1 MTREEQKYR
10 VTTRHQLVDLN
21 KDCTNF
27 KLRFECYS
35 DPKDSFQM
43 CVTNQDELD
52 TKDLSALPF
61 KDVVGGSIS
70 GNIVADTNTYQ
81 NYFIVLRSD
90 KECDVIVVVDL
101 EPIEFLPPSLS
112 TEETADTSGNE
123 HGHQH
128 HSHGFQPSDY
138 PLWKRML
145 FYFGIM
151 VLLCVIAYYI
161 LTLGK
166 VEGIGEHDPVPS
178 LIDDITNSL

>member
-52 TKDLSALPF
+52 TKDLSVLPF
-61 KDVVGGSIS
+61 KEVVGGSIS

-81 NYFIVLRSD
+81 NYFIVLRSE
-90 KECDVIVVVDL
+90 KECDVVVVIDL

-112 TEETADTSGNE
+112 SEETEDAN
-123 HGHQH
+123 GHHQ
-128 HSHGFQPSDY
+128 HSHGSLDGVHASDY

-151 VLLCVIAYYI
+151 ILLGVIAYYI
-161 LTLGK
+161 LTFGK
-166 VEGIGEHDPVPS
+166 TEVNIEHDGIPS
-178 LIDDITNSL
+178 LIDDITNHL